1 MREPPPRNRR
11 SVARHRRGQPMTDD
25 NVMMLPARLR
35 LPDMHLGGGLGL
47 SAGGGPRALLDFD
60 FTTISALDSRI
71 SFTRASPATRINAN
85 GHVETVAAH
94 QPRFS
99 HDPVT
104 LRPRGLL
111 VEDQRTNVLLH
122 SETFDASSWAKA
134 RCSVAGTSALTPGG
148 SATAA
153 RIVED
158 GTTGVHG
165 LSQTVT
171 LNAGAYTR
179 SVYLKPASRSWAKL
193 ACGGLAIAYC
203 NLSTGGM
210 GSVSGTGAP
219 TAAIEPAGNG
229 WFRVSLSFTA
239 TAGAVATSLSCA
251 TADGGDAYAGDGASG
266 LYLWGEQL
274 EAGGFATSYI
284 PTAGAAVTRMM
295 DSAAIMP
302 IVAERLL
309 AKGRGLIGITS
320 DFPRTA
326 NGEIFYVDDG
336 LGNNSMEIYRSSPSS
351 LNFFAKYS
359 SIVVADVSSLPKSG
373 DVMKISLIYDLD
385 RYNVN
390 FGDMGNFSGFVS
402 GTNFLNT
409 VRLGCYRSPGFS
421 INAHIEKFYY
431 I

>member
-1 MREPPPRNRR
+1 
-11 SVARHRRGQPMTDD
+11 MTDD

-85 GHVETVAAH
+85 GHVETVGAH

-122 SETFDASSWAKA
+122 SENFDASSWTKT
-134 RCSVAGTSALTPGG
+134 RCSVVATTALTPGG

-165 LSQTVT
+165 FSQTAT

-179 SVYLKPASRSWAKL
+179 SVYLKPGGRSWAKL

-203 NLSTGGM
+203 NLSAGVM

-219 TAAIEPAGNG
+219 IAAIEPLAMAG
-229 WFRVSLSFTA
+229 
-239 TAGAVATSLSCA
+239 
-251 TADGGDAYAGDGASG
+251 SG
-266 LYLWGEQL
+266 
-274 EAGGFATSYI
+274 S
-284 PTAGAAVTRMM
+284 R
-295 DSAAIMP
+295 
-302 IVAERLL
+302 
-309 AKGRGLIGITS
+309 
-320 DFPRTA
+320 
-326 NGEIFYVDDG
+326 
-336 LGNNSMEIYRSSPSS
+336 
-351 LNFFAKYS
+351 
-359 SIVVADVSSLPKSG
+359 
-373 DVMKISLIYDLD
+373 
-385 RYNVN
+385 
-390 FGDMGNFSGFVS
+390 
-402 GTNFLNT
+402 
-409 VRLGCYRSPGFS
+409 
-421 INAHIEKFYY
+421 
-431 I
+431 